1 MKSLLAIFCLRSIAR
16 IMVLFAIMQ
25 PICGHAQ
32 IKPMVK
38 KGQTRA
44 VVIGV
49 AKYQNPN
56 ITALQFTDADAKA
69 FAKYLRSPA
78 GGAIAEE
85 NIKLLTNEQA
95 TQGQMAM
102 ALTWLMQESQEGD
115 QAIIYF
121 SGHGDVETTT
131 MMNFGYLL
139 TYDAP
144 ASTYMAGGAF
154 PINYLE
160 AIVQTLTAQKNVAVL
175 LITDACHAGKLAGS
189 AVNGTQA
196 TAQALT
202 AQFANAAKILSCQ
215 PNELSQESTI
225 WGGGHSVFTYYLI
238 DGLIGLA
245 DNNHDNKVSMLEIR
259 RYLEDNVPPA
269 VAPKSQ
275 IPLIS
280 GNMALHLST
289 VDPKSLAALIASR
302 KNPTEVATA
311 DVALKAG
318 GKETVKPA
326 DTLTMA
332 RFRQALKDKHLLY
345 PKEGSA
351 YALYQLIKSK
361 SDIAD
366 AQNQMRNDLV
376 AGLQDEAQQAINA
389 YLAGN
394 PQELKRRWSYDTT
407 YLHYPEYLAK
417 AAEIVGP
424 QHFLYTDL
432 KAKQLYFEGLNM
444 RLAAEQDKNNVAG
457 FDNAIQRQEL
467 VLSLAPN
474 AAYAYNELGLL
485 SRRKKAYEKS
495 LEYFNKAIEL
505 TPTWAMAQTNLCAI
519 YNDLD
524 QYDNAILH
532 CNLALAADSSFALAW
547 HNRGVVFDAKGDFP
561 QAINCFNKALSFDP
575 DYPTTYYM
583 LGNAYYLSGN
593 KEKAEENWNRCIQL
607 DPKGRFSSTSWNN
620 LAEIAAENND
630 FKAALERF
638 DQAIA
643 VKPDYVLALFGK
655 AKTLGALG
663 KKEASL
669 EVLAIAL
676 EKGFKIKDDI
686 LSAPELEKVRAMDTF
701 SALMKRYFPE

>member
-1 MKSLLAIFCLRSIAR
+1 MKSLLTISYMRSIAR
-16 IMVLFAIMQ
+16 IMVFLAIIQ

-78 GGAIAEE
+78 GGAISED

-160 AIVQTLTAQKNVAVL
+160 AIVQTLTAQKNVSVL

-275 IPLIS
+275 IPLVS
-280 GNMALHLST
+280 GNMALHLSS

-302 KNPTEVATA
+302 NNPAERATA
-311 DVALKAG
+311 DVAMKAG

-332 RFRQALKDKHLLY
+332 QFRQALKDKHLLY

-361 SDIAD
+361 SDMAD
-366 AQNQMRNDLV
+366 AQNQLRNDLV

-389 YLAGN
+389 YLAAN

-417 AAEIVGP
+417 AAEIVGA

-444 RLAAEQDKNNVAG
+444 RLAAEQDKNNMTG

-474 AAYAYNELGLL
+474 ASYAYNELGLL

-505 TPTWAMAQTNLCAI
+505 TPTWAMAQTNICAI

-532 CNLALAADSSFALAW
+532 CTLALASDSSFALAW
-547 HNRGVVFDAKGDFP
+547 HNMGESYLFLADYQK
-561 QAINCFNKALSFDP
+561 AISCYQKAIIFDP
-575 DYPTTYYM
+575 NYAISYYQ
-583 LGNAYYLSGN
+583 LGNAYYFFD
-593 KEKAEENWNRCIQL
+593 EKAKAKTNWQACINEA
-607 DPKGRFSSTSWNN
+607 PKGSRSSYAWTN
-620 LAEIAAENND
+620 LGELAKENKD
-630 FKAALERF
+630 FVAALDCF
-638 DQAIA
+638 NKAIEL
-643 VKPDYVLALFGK
+643 KPGLIDALFGK
-655 AKTLGALG
+655 SLVLGALG
-663 KKEASL
+663 KDDEAFESL
-669 EVLAIAL
+669 QIAL
-676 EKGFKIKDDI
+676 EKGYSDKKSI
-686 LSAPELEKVRAMDTF
+686 LSVPELEKVRAMATF
-701 SALMKRYFPE
+701 TSLMQQYFPE

>member
-1 MKSLLAIFCLRSIAR
+1 
-16 IMVLFAIMQ
+16 MVLFAIMQ
-25 PICGHAQ
+25 PLCGHAQ

-78 GGAIAEE
+78 GGTIAED

-302 KNPTEVATA
+302 NNPTEVATA

-318 GKETVKPA
+318 GKETVKSA

-389 YLAGN
+389 YLAAN

-485 SRRKKAYEKS
+485 ARRKKEYEQS
-495 LEYFNKAIEL
+495 LNYFKQAVSL
-505 TPTWAMAQTNLCAI
+505 APTWALAQSNLCNN
-519 YNDLD
+519 YYDLD
-524 QYDNAILH
+524 QIDNAILH
-532 CNLALAADSSFALAW
+532 CNAAIQSDSSFALAW
-547 HNRGVVFDAKGDFP
+547 HNLGAVLDQKGDYTK
-561 QAINCFNKALSFDP
+561 AISAYEKALSYDP
-575 DYPTTYYM
+575 NYSATYFK
-583 LGNAYYLSGN
+583 LGNAYYFSGN
-593 KEKAEENWNRCIQL
+593 KTQAQENWNRCIHV
-607 DPKGRFSSTSWNN
+607 DPQGRFSPNSWNN
-620 LAEIAAENND
+620 LAEIAAENKD
-630 FKAALERF
+630 FNTALERF
-638 DQAIA
+638 NQALSA
-643 VKPDYVLALFGK
+643 KPDYKAALFGK
-655 AKTLGALG
+655 VLTLASMGNDEAAMEAL
-663 KKEASL
+663 K
-669 EVLAIAL
+669 VAL
-676 EKGFKIKDDI
+676 ERGFDKKNDI
-686 LSAPELEKVRAMDTF
+686 LSAPKLEKVRAMDAF
-701 SALMKRYFPE
+701 QVLMKQYFPE